1 MKKTFVFINFILV
14 LFLTSCVSR
23 LNPEWYP
30 HGTIGKDTVYTFGNG
45 KFSLGKT
52 TDGIDLSMYKNDG
65 DCGIILAFVN
75 QYKSKNGKL
84 YVYSEEGYCVIDKK
98 QNTAK
103 VFIFAEKQHFSN
115 LVGED
120 EAIVYLSSY
129 DEFSEEEQEIFD
141 DMRSD

>member
-1 MKKTFVFINFILV
+1 MKKVFVFVLILV
-14 LFLTSCVSR
+14 LFLTSCGSR

-30 HGTIGKDTVYTFGNG
+30 HGTTGKDTVYTFGNG

-65 DCGIILAFVN
+65 DCGVILAFVN

-84 YVYSEEGYCVIDKK
+84 YVYSEEGYCVIDKN

-103 VFIFAEKQHFSN
+103 VFISAEKQHFSN
-115 LVGED
+115 LVVED

-141 DMRSD
+141 GMRND